1 MNSYIYNNNNIL
13 LTLLLEE
20 EEEEEDLIIGATS
33 FPKNRKP
40 IHEKF
45 KYRDSEGFYEILI
58 NRHLKNNNIQFREFF
73 RLNCQQFDVLI
84 SLVEN
89 QLVLQPTNRIK
100 KPITPAEKLAVTLR

>member
-1 MNSYIYNNNNIL
+1 MNSYILNNNNIL

-20 EEEEEDLIIGATS
+20 EEEEDQIIGATS
-33 FPKNRKP
+33 LPKNRKP
-40 IHEKF
+40 IHEMF
-45 KYRDSEGFYEILI
+45 KHRDSEGFYEILI
-58 NRHLKNNNIQFREFF
+58 NRHLKNNNIKFREFF
-73 RLNCQQFDVLI
+73 RLNCQQFDFLL